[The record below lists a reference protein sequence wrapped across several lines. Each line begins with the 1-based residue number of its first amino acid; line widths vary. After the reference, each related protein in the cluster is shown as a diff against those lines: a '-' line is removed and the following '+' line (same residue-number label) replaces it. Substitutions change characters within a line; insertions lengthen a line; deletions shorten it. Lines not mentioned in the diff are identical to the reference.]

1 MNPWKPALLELL
13 RNVLRFAL
21 WVAIV
26 VNGLMFAV
34 FSVAFISKFLW
45 YSWNYLCRTMFGH
58 PW

>member
-13 RNVLRFAL
+13 RGVLRFAL

-34 FSVAFISKFLW
+34 FSVGFVGKFLW
-45 YSWNYLCRTMFGH
+45 YSWKYLCRTMFGH